1 MPLGAVSMR
10 GRSELCSDP
19 ESSKS
24 WPRNIVIAVVD
35 DDGSMR
41 EAVTGLL
48 RSHGYVAIAFE
59 RAEDFLTSERRRTTV
74 CLIADV
80 QMPGMT
86 GPDLHNRLVGSGE
99 PIPTILITA
108 YPDQAAR
115 TRALQSGVRGY
126 LTKPFREADLIA
138 CVQGVLDSRVAGDQA
153 HRDGAREE

>member
-1 MPLGAVSMR
+1 M
-10 GRSELCSDP
+10 
-19 ESSKS
+19 
-24 WPRNIVIAVVD
+24 IAVVD

-41 EAVTGLL
+41 EAVAGLL

-59 RAEDFLTSERRRTTV
+59 RAEDFLNWERRRATA

-86 GPDLHNRLVGSGE
+86 GPDLHNRLVASGE

-126 LTKPFREADLIA
+126 LAKPFPEADLIA
-138 CVQGVLDSRVAGDQA
+138 SVQGVLDSRVAGDRSPPDDTQ
-153 HRDGAREE
+153 EE

>member
-1 MPLGAVSMR
+1 MC
-10 GRSELCSDP
+10 GRAGYPPVETQGNL
-19 ESSKS
+19 
-24 WPRNIVIAVVD
+24 WPRKIVIAVVD

-59 RAEDFLTSERRRTTV
+59 RAEDFLNSERRLLTA

-80 QMPGMT
+80 HMPGMS
-86 GPDLHNRLVGSGE
+86 GPDLHNRLVASGE

-115 TRALQSGVRGY
+115 ARALQSGVRGY
-126 LTKPFREADLIA
+126 LTKPFAEADLIA
-138 CVQGVLDSRVAGDQA
+138 CVQGVLDSRVSGDRA
-153 HRDGAREE
+153 HPDDAREE

>member
-1 MPLGAVSMR
+1 
-10 GRSELCSDP
+10 
-19 ESSKS
+19 
-24 WPRNIVIAVVD
+24 VIAVVD

-59 RAEDFLTSERRRTTV
+59 RAVDFLNSERRRATA

-80 QMPGMT
+80 QMPEMT
-86 GPDLHNRLVGSGE
+86 GPDLHNWLIASGE

-108 YPDQAAR
+108 YPDPAAR

-138 CVQGVLDSRVAGDQA
+138 CVQAVLDSRVAGEQA
-153 HRDGAREE
+153 RRHDARTE

>member
-1 MPLGAVSMR
+1 MR
-10 GRSELCSDP
+10 GRGGYPAIETQGNPWSR
-19 ESSKS
+19 K
-24 WPRNIVIAVVD
+24 IVIAVID

-48 RSHGYVAIAFE
+48 RSHGYVAIAYE
-59 RAEDFLTSERRRTTV
+59 RAEDFLNSERRRTTA

-86 GPDLHNRLVGSGE
+86 GPDLHDRLVASGE

-115 TRALQSGVRGY
+115 TRALQNGVRGY
-126 LTKPFREADLIA
+126 LTKPFPEADLIA
-138 CVQGVLDSRVAGDQA
+138 CVQSVLDSRVPGNRAPPD
-153 HRDGAREE
+153 DAREE

>member
-1 MPLGAVSMR
+1 MPVGAVQCVVEAGYPPIQPHR
-10 GRSELCSDP
+10 NP
-19 ESSKS
+19 
-24 WPRNIVIAVVD
+24 WPRKIVIAVVD

-59 RAEDFLTSERRRTTV
+59 RAEDFLNSERRLTTA

-86 GPDLHNRLVGSGE
+86 GPDLHNRLVASGE

-115 TRALQSGVRGY
+115 ARALQSGVRGY
-126 LTKPFREADLIA
+126 LTKPFPEADLIA
-138 CVQGVLDSRVAGDQA
+138 CVQGVLDSRVSGDRA
-153 HRDGAREE
+153 HPDDAREE